1 MKIRNVD
8 IDCRPNAIN
17 LAVWER
23 MALVMYNDKLD
34 TIQKYEELFN
44 LVGFKQNLIEDLEF
58 AEFGK
63 AIEEFNIET
72 TIEFAVYVTE
82 LNIDGYTYKAFDS
95 LKAKDL
101 RIISKAMNENPVSAG
116 EMMAMCFKRTDL
128 TDKEH
133 YTDAHIKHKAA
144 LFRKHLTADV
154 CIPYI
159 TKVTDLMVKQ
169 VTEQTNDT
177 STEVVE

>member
-1 MKIRNVD
+1 MKIRNVE

-23 MALVMYNDKLD
+23 MALVMYNESLD
-34 TIQKYEELFN
+34 TIEKYEELFK
-44 LVGFKQNLIEDLEF
+44 LVGFKKELIEDLEF

-63 AIEEFNIET
+63 AIEEFNTET
-72 TIEFAVYVTE
+72 TVEFAVYVTE
-82 LNIDGYTYKAFDS
+82 LNIEGYTYKAFDN
-95 LKAKDL
+95 LKVKDL
-101 RIISKAMNENPVSAG
+101 RIISNAMNDNPVSAG

-128 TDKEH
+128 EDKEH
-133 YTDAHIKHKAA
+133 YADAHIKHKAA

-159 TKVTDLMVKQ
+159 TRVTDLMVKQ
-169 VTEQTNDT
+169 VTEQSNDKP
-177 STEVVE
+177 TEVVE

>member
-1 MKIRNVD
+1 MKIRNVE
-8 IDCRPNAIN
+8 IDCKASAIN

-23 MALVMYNDKLD
+23 MALVMYDESLD
-34 TIQKYEELFN
+34 TIQKYEKLLN
-44 LVGFKQNLIEDLEF
+44 LVGFKAGLIEDLTF
-58 AEFGK
+58 DEFGK
-63 AIEEFNIET
+63 AIEEFNTET
-72 TIEFAVYVTE
+72 TTDFAVYVTE
-82 LNIDGYTYKAFDS
+82 FEIEGYKYEVFDN
-95 LKAKDL
+95 LKVKDL

-169 VTEQTNDT
+169 VSEQSNDT
-177 STEVVE
+177 PTEVVE